1 MPIEA
6 IHITENNLSIAWAK
20 AFLASM
26 RHPELSP
33 LTITVTGL
41 DNDDIPEYAPIR
53 SELDDSLNSH
63 SLRSCH
69 TVANTI
75 FPKSLWNPKRGAQLL
90 FDRYNHSCKQIR
102 KCKDN
107 CHGIYFERMISYGI
121 DYGPPTNQLA
131 FIIETY
137 AEKNNHRRS
146 ALYASILDPK
156 IDEKHQK
163 QRGFPCLQQVG
174 FVPLQQKYLNV
185 VGFYPK
191 EHIYDRGYGNYLGLC
206 RLGQFMAHEMGL
218 DLYQMTCFVGVASV
232 GKINKTAM
240 RDLENKIRM
249 YVEQYESD
257 MRGQDA

>member
-1 MPIEA
+1 MPVEA
-6 IHITENNLSIAWAK
+6 IHIIENNLSIAWAK

-41 DNDDIPEYAPIR
+41 SNNDIPEYAPIR
-53 SELDDSLNSH
+53 SELDDSLKSH
-63 SLRSCH
+63 SLRSCQ

-75 FPKSLWNPKRGAQLL
+75 FPKSMWNPARGAQLL
-90 FDRYNHSCKQIR
+90 FDRYNRSRNQIR

-107 CHGIYFERMISYGI
+107 CHGIYFERMISYGV
-121 DYGPPTNQLA
+121 DYSSPTNQLA

-137 AEKNNHRRS
+137 TEKNNHRRS

-156 IDEKHQK
+156 ADEKHQR

-174 FVPLQQKYLNV
+174 FVPVRKNYLNV

-206 RLGQFMAHEMGL
+206 RLGQFMAYEMGL
-218 DLYQMTCFVGVASV
+218 ELDQMTCLVGVASV
-232 GKINKTAM
+232 GKITKTPL
-240 RDLENKIRM
+240 RPLENRM
-249 YVEQYESD
+249 QTYVEQYESN
-257 MRGQDA
+257 MRGQNE